1 MPFYWPKLLVMAA
14 FHDRGNYKS
23 RIFLLSSG
31 YFALSLSVAFH
42 KVTVSPSAVDLKEI
56 EALALFYRP
65 KLSIMAAKGISKPSD
80 RGGLRRANKNIVYAS
95 RNVPLQGLEVCM
107 PWNTTPNKPPNTRFV
122 GFWETGLRIVF
133 V

>member
-1 MPFYWPKLLVMAA
+1 MAA

-65 KLSIMAAKGISKPSD
+65 KLSIMAAEGISKPSD

-95 RNVPLQGLEVCM
+95 RNVPLQGLEV
-107 PWNTTPNKPPNTRFV
+107 
-122 GFWETGLRIVF
+122 
-133 V
+133 

>member
-1 MPFYWPKLLVMAA
+1 MPFYWPKLLIMAA

-23 RIFLLSSG
+23 RIFCFLLVI
-31 YFALSLSVAFH
+31 SLCH

-65 KLSIMAAKGISKPSD
+65 KLSIMAAEGISKPSD

-95 RNVPLQGLEVCM
+95 RNVPFQGLEVCM
-107 PWNTTPNKPPNTRFV
+107 PWDTTLNKSPNTRFA
-122 GFWETGLRIVF
+122 GFWETGLRQHF
-133 V
+133 